1 VVRGRPVGLTMD
13 PVSWLMIEPGWKV
26 KAADGKDAGKV
37 IEVVGDSEKDIFNG
51 LAISIGF
58 FAKARYVPAE
68 RVTTIVDGEVHLDLP
83 PKAVRDLEE
92 FERPPASEQILPP
105 DRTA

>member
-1 VVRGRPVGLTMD
+1 VTD

-26 KAADGKDAGKV
+26 KAADGKDVGKV
-37 IEVVGDSEKDIFNG
+37 IEVVGDSEDDIFNG

-68 RVTTIVDGEVHLDLP
+68 RVTTIVEGEVHVDLP
-83 PKAVRDLEE
+83 SKAVRGLDD
-92 FERPPASEQILPP
+92 FERPPASAEILPP
-105 DRTA
+105 DRKS

>member
-1 VVRGRPVGLTMD
+1 MD

-26 KAADGKDAGKV
+26 KAADGKDAAKV

-51 LAISIGF
+51 LAISVGF
-58 FAKARYVPAE
+58 FAKARYLPAE
-68 RVTTIVDGEVHLDLP
+68 RVTTIVEGEVHLDL
-83 PKAVRDLEE
+83 ASREVRKLDQ

-105 DRTA
+105 DRSG